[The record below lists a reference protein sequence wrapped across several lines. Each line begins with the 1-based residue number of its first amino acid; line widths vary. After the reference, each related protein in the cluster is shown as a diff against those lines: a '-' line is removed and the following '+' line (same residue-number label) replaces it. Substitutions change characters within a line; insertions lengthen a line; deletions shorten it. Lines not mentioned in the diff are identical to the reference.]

1 MKNYHYASQLE
12 NMATAKVV
20 IPKDANYSTEEKV
33 HACNSRGY
41 IYDILCIV
49 IFI

>member
-1 MKNYHYASQLE
+1 
-12 NMATAKVV
+12 MATAKVA

-41 IYDILCIV
+41 IRTYMIYYV
-49 IFI
+49 